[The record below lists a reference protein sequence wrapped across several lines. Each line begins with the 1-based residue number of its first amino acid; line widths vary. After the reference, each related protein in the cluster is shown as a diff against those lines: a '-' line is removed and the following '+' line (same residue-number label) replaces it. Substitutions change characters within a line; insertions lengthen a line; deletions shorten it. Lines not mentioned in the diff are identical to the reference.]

1 MPLNR
6 RAFLAGAGAVLLA
19 APLPAEAQHPGKVP
33 RIGLLFANTP
43 QAEFTGPEP
52 TSPYARAFLE
62 GMRALGWIDGRNIM
76 IERRSAEGRP
86 DRYSALLQEL
96 IGLHLDLL
104 VTTAPFS
111 VVQQGASR
119 MPVVVAGADVENLIQ
134 AGLIKGLARPGG
146 NVTGLTISPGP
157 SIWDK
162 RLQLLTEAVRK
173 VSQVAYLGSP
183 NALDPPPEAA
193 ARALNLTLLPVE
205 VAAPDGFEKAFAAI
219 RQKRVDAVFVGG
231 GSFFWGHRIKII
243 EFAARQ
249 RLPAVYPYRI
259 FAESGGL
266 MSYGADYV
274 DLYRRAA
281 TYVDRILKGA
291 KPADLPVEQPT
302 KYELVVNLNTAK
314 ALGLTIPQAV
324 LQRADELIQ

>member
-1 MPLNR
+1 
-6 RAFLAGAGAVLLA
+6 VLLA
-19 APLPAEAQHPGKVP
+19 TPLPAEAQHAGKVP

-62 GMRALGWIDGRNIM
+62 GMRALGWIDGRNIT
-76 IERRSAEGRP
+76 IERRSAEGQPSRFA
-86 DRYSALLQEL
+86 ALVQEL

-104 VTTAPFS
+104 VTAAPFS
-111 VVQQGASR
+111 VVQQAASR
-119 MPVVVAGADVENLIQ
+119 MPVVIAGADTDNLLQ
-134 AGLIKGLARPGG
+134 AGLVKSLAQPGG

-157 SIWDK
+157 SIRGK
-162 RLQLLTEAVRK
+162 RLQLLTEAVRN
-173 VSQVAYLGSP
+173 VSQVAYLGAP
-183 NALDPPPEAA
+183 LALDPLPEAA
-193 ARALNLTLLPVE
+193 ARVLKLTLLPVE
-205 VAAPDGFEKAFAAI
+205 VATPDGLDNAFAAI
-219 RQKRVDAVFVGG
+219 RQKRVDAIFIGG
-231 GSFFWGHRIKII
+231 AGFFWGHRLRII

-281 TYVDRILKGA
+281 TYADKILKGA
-291 KPADLPVEQPT
+291 KPGDLPVEQPT
-302 KYELVVNLNTAK
+302 KFELVINLKTAK

-324 LQRADELIQ
+324 LLRADELIQ